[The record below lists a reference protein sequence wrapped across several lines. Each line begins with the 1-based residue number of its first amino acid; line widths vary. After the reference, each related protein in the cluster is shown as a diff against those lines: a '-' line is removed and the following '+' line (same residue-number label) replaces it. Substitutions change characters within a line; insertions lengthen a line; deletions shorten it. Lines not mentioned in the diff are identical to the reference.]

1 MSDFAKPQ
9 KAAATAL
16 PIQHQKALLALLVL
30 LLFLLVPPA
39 ITGLLSGLD
48 SNARSTS
55 ANETPPEQIAATL
68 NVAPEAPDTR
78 LIVEVKAGDS
88 LSSIFKRAGFGA
100 QLVDDIGQSSSDTR
114 ILSNI
119 YPGYR
124 LAFET
129 NDAKELVSLE
139 IMKSRLESFKFTRTA
154 DNNFSFEHLKKEPEI
169 RQVIK
174 EAIITESLF
183 LAAQRGGIPAAMAQE
198 LAGIFSGVID
208 FYIDTREGD
217 SFRVIYEDH
226 YLGGEWIGYG
236 KILAAEFINQGTVF
250 TALRYVDKDGK
261 ANFFSPQGE
270 SMRKA
275 FLKNP
280 VDFTRISSGFA
291 LSRKHP
297 ILNTIRAHKGTD
309 YAAPRGTQVVAT
321 ADGRVTFAASDGSF
335 GKLVVIQHG
344 DRFVTKYAHLNA
356 FANGIK
362 SGVRVKQNEIIGY
375 VGSTGSATGPHL
387 HYEFLMDGIHRDSR
401 KIVDQLPKAESINP
415 EEMTAFRSQTA
426 SYVAALD
433 AQRTTTATI
442 ASTASSSAGTS
453 TGTAANVRLM
463 E

>member
-9 KAAATAL
+9 KARATAL
-16 PIQHQKALLALLVL
+16 PMRHQRVLLALLVL
-30 LLFLLVPPA
+30 LLALLALPELTRLLPA
-39 ITGLLSGLD
+39 LP
-48 SNARSTS
+48 SNARTS
-55 ANETPPEQIAATL
+55 ATDLTPTSQIAS
-68 NVAPEAPDTR
+68 VADSPPVLPDDR
-78 LIVEVKAGDS
+78 LIIEVEAGDS
-88 LSSIFKRAGFGA
+88 LSSIFKQAGFSA
-100 QLVDDIGQSSSDTR
+100 QLVDDISQSSSDTR

-129 NDAKELVSLE
+129 NDMHDLVSLE
-139 IMKSRLESFKFTRTA
+139 IMKSRLESFKFTRTI
-154 DNNFSFEHLKKEPEI
+154 DNNFTLEHLEKQPEI
-169 RQVIK
+169 RQVVK
-174 EAIITESLF
+174 EAIITDSLF
-183 LAAQRGGIPAAMAQE
+183 LAAQKGGIPAAMAQE
-198 LAGIFSGVID
+198 LAAIFGGVID

-226 YLGGEWIGYG
+226 YLNNEWIGYG
-236 KILAAEFINQGTVF
+236 KILAAEFTNQGSVF
-250 TALRYVDKDGK
+250 TALRYQDKDGR

-321 ADGRVTFAASDGSF
+321 ADGRITFAATDGSF

-356 FANGIK
+356 FAKGIK
-362 SGVRVKQNEIIGY
+362 AGVRVKQNEIIGY

-387 HYEFLMDGIHRDSR
+387 HYEFLMDGVHRDSR
-401 KIVDQLPKAESINP
+401 KIVDQLPKADAINP
-415 EEMTAFRSQTA
+415 EEMAAFRAQTA
-426 SYVAALD
+426 SYVAVLD
-433 AQRTTTATI
+433 AQRKSTNAI
-442 ASTASSSAGTS
+442 ASNTSSSAGTS
-453 TGTAANVRLM
+453 TGTSANVRLT